1 MVTLIAGALLLLLG
15 LYALKLWTKAS
26 PKALAGA
33 LYKITGY
40 LMLAG
45 AVFMLV
51 TGRFAVAVPLA
62 MLGGG
67 LLAQVGGGGIGG
79 WFSGLFGQGRFGGSA
94 NPPRVSRVSSPVFE
108 MELNHTSGTLTG
120 KIIAGPRT
128 GTSLDDLTVP
138 DLLALRGGLDPQS
151 LALIEAYLDR
161 RAPAWREDPQ
171 SNTGHG
177 GGRSAHSAARNS
189 AMTEEEAHQILGLEP
204 GAGESAV
211 RAAHRSLM
219 KKLHPDH
226 GGSSYL
232 AARVN
237 QAKDVILNK
246 HR

>member
-26 PKALAGA
+26 PRALATA
-33 LYKITGY
+33 LYKIAGY
-40 LMLAG
+40 LMLGG
-45 AVFMLV
+45 AAFSLV
-51 TGRFAVAVPLA
+51 TGRFAAAVPLA
-62 MLGGG
+62 MLGAG
-67 LLAQVGGGGIGG
+67 LLAQVNGGGIGG
-79 WFSGLFGQGRFGGSA
+79 WFSGLFGQGRFTGSRT
-94 NPPRVSRVSSPVFE
+94 PRVSRVSSPVFE
-108 MELNHTSGTLTG
+108 MELNHDTGILTG
-120 KIIAGPRT
+120 RVIAGPRA
-128 GTSLDDLTVP
+128 GVSLDDLAVP
-138 DLLALRGGLDPQS
+138 ELLALRGGLDAQS

-161 RAPAWREDPQ
+161 RAPAWREDSQ
-171 SNTGHG
+171 TNA
-177 GGRSAHSAARNS
+177 GGRSGSGNNMSARNS

-204 GAGESAV
+204 GAGEAAV
-211 RAAHRSLM
+211 RTAHRALM